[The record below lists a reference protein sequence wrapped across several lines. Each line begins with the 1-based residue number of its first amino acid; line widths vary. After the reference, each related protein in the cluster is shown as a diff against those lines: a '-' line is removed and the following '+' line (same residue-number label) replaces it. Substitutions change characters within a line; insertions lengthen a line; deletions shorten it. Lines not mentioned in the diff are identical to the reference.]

1 MSQFLQKY
9 ADKFVSKWL
18 ILLLDLFVCAITFSF
33 ASVLRFNFDLIYINP
48 DLFRYHLA
56 FVLLVKIAV
65 FTYFKSYTGIIRHT
79 SIEDAKT
86 LFKVNTL
93 ALGILLVSSAILWG
107 GKANTYLHLPI
118 SILIIDYFVSSFILI
133 FSRLLVKSIY
143 ENILGSFKTNVRV
156 IIYGAGYLG
165 LMVKNTLL
173 KDKKKKY
180 DILCFVDD
188 NPQKINKTIEGIK
201 VISKK
206 DAIMHYIKST
216 NGSNVEVIFAIQSIS
231 PTRKAKIVEEFLSHE
246 VTIKTTPPISQWM
259 DGELKINQIQHIKIE
274 DLLERE
280 TISINNVFVKQFI
293 SNKKVLVTGAAGSIG
308 SELVRQL
315 VKFSPSKLI
324 LIDQAESA
332 LYDLETELTRM
343 DMGEKISNIRVEV
356 LNVSNEKSIEKLF
369 KEELPQLV
377 FHAAAYKHV
386 PLMEKNPYDA
396 VNVNVFGTK
405 NVADISSKYGVEKF
419 VMVSTDKAVNPTN
432 VMGATKRLS
441 EMYVQGLNTHFGNS
455 TRFIITRF
463 GNVLGS
469 NGSVIP
475 LFKKQIENGGPI
487 TVTHKDIIRYFM
499 TIPEACQLVLEAS
512 TMGKGGEIYV
522 FDMGEPVKILDLAK
536 KMIQLSG
543 LILDK
548 DIEIKFTGLRPGEKL
563 FEELLH
569 SNENTIP
576 TYHNKIMI
584 AKVVAEDF
592 DILNNSLKRLKTVLK
607 NMDNVEI
614 VSELK
619 KNIPEYISKNSIYE
633 SLDELEEST
642 SYSNIAS

>member
-1 MSQFLQKY
+1 M
-9 ADKFVSKWL
+9 
-18 ILLLDLFVCAITFSF
+18 
-33 ASVLRFNFDLIYINP
+33 
-48 DLFRYHLA
+48 
-56 FVLLVKIAV
+56 
-65 FTYFKSYTGIIRHT
+65 
-79 SIEDAKT
+79 
-86 LFKVNTL
+86 
-93 ALGILLVSSAILWG
+93 
-107 GKANTYLHLPI
+107 
-118 SILIIDYFVSSFILI
+118 
-133 FSRLLVKSIY
+133 
-143 ENILGSFKTNVRV
+143 
-156 IIYGAGYLG
+156 
-165 LMVKNTLL
+165 
-173 KDKKKKY
+173 
-180 DILCFVDD
+180 
-188 NPQKINKTIEGIK
+188 
-201 VISKK
+201 
-206 DAIMHYIKST
+206 
-216 NGSNVEVIFAIQSIS
+216 
-231 PTRKAKIVEEFLSHE
+231 
-246 VTIKTTPPISQWM
+246 
-259 DGELKINQIQHIKIE
+259 
-274 DLLERE
+274 
-280 TISINNVFVKQFI
+280 
-293 SNKKVLVTGAAGSIG
+293 
-308 SELVRQL
+308 
-315 VKFSPSKLI
+315 
-324 LIDQAESA
+324 IDQAESA